1 MIRNILSFLFVC
13 TLVLLGDAF
22 AKPGDSARKPTEQPQ
37 VIKLQ
42 RFRKALWKV
51 HVTLKGKEGDF
62 LFDTGGGVTLV
73 TEEFSKGIDCKYWGR
88 STGYNMFGKKGEG
101 PHCDD
106 VPISAGGVPLTLVNI
121 GKMDFTGMFPG
132 DKEPDGLLSLDA
144 FDGKVITIDQ
154 KAATLIIETDKS
166 LKKRV
171 LTMTEY
177 PFRLARECSGRCLSA
192 FLGVKTPDGM
202 TWLNI
207 DTGAGGVSLISKE
220 YAPTFGLDPEKKEQ
234 QLNFRISPQITIGGP
249 VMVTD
254 MIMDGN
260 LGQPFLSQYI
270 VTLDLKNGR
279 IWIGSNN

>member
-1 MIRNILSFLFVC
+1 MIRNTATLLLTAILFIISTAAVRAE
-13 TLVLLGDAF
+13 G
-22 AKPGDSARKPTEQPQ
+22 PQ

-106 VPISAGGVPLTLVNI
+106 VPISAGVVPLTPVNI

-132 DKEPDGLLSLDA
+132 DRAPDGLLSLDA
-144 FDGKVITIDQ
+144 FDGKAITIDQ
-154 KAATLIIETDKS
+154 KAATLTIETDKS

-171 LTMTEY
+171 RSMTEY

-192 FLGVKTPDGM
+192 FLGVRTPDGM

-234 QLNFRISPQITIGGP
+234 HLNFKISPQITIGGP

-260 LGQPFLSQYI
+260 LGQPFLAQYV

-279 IWIGSNN
+279 LWLGQQS